1 MGSNGVG
8 GDDMGGKGEAVGDN
22 GREGGGGDG
31 CGDDGVGDSGG
42 GGGRD
47 GDGGEDGARDGDD
60 ACDDGGGETRVRWC
74 KRAQRRSWRQQRSQ
88 KRRCQ
93 GGRRGWWL
101 RRTLK
106 AAEAEAVT
114 VDTTVTMEVTMV
126 DAYR

>member
-1 MGSNGVG
+1 MAMTTAVALVTVTEARTATTS
-8 GDDMGGKGEAVGDN
+8 DD
-22 GREGGGGDG
+22 
-31 CGDDGVGDSGG
+31 
-42 GGGRD
+42 
-47 GDGGEDGARDGDD
+47 GEDGARDGGD

-114 VDTTVTMEVTMV
+114 VDTTVTVKVIMV
-126 DAYR
+126 DAYG